1 MRFRYHYPVLA
12 DFLFFLF
19 GLFLLWFG
27 LDRLYFQSD
36 FLSSILNNFK
46 ISGESPKI
54 GLVIAVFL
62 GFLMTSG
69 FLINLIKGKKY
80 VLEADEK
87 GVRIYTGSIK
97 EESSQLFIKW
107 DDFYDIKTEYNLGAL
122 RWHGGGRSWT
132 KVLAIKI
139 KKGSVEWPSVM
150 IKRNRVSFQKKD
162 NYDKIIIDAWL
173 NKSKNKIVKE
183 IKSLA
188 EDYKK

>member
-1 MRFRYHYPVLA
+1 MSLKYHYSVLFN
-12 DFLFFLF
+12 FLFFIF

-27 LDRLYFQSD
+27 LDRLYFQSE
-36 FLSSILNNFK
+36 FLSEFLNNFK
-46 ISGESPKI
+46 VSGDNHD
-54 GLVIAVFL
+54 LAFMIAVFL

-87 GVRIYTGSIK
+87 GIIVYTGGIK
-97 EESSQLFIKW
+97 KEHSKLFIKW
-107 DDFYDIKTEYNLGAL
+107 DDFHSIKTEHKLGAL

-132 KVLAIKI
+132 KVLVVKV
-139 KKGSVEWPSVM
+139 KPGSVKWPSL
-150 IKRNRVSFQKKD
+150 IISRNRISFEKND
-162 NYDKIIIDAWL
+162 YYDIITIDALL

-188 EDYKK
+188 GVYKK